1 MDKENIRI
9 EGIRERFKLGRSWKE
24 ANRRSS
30 ETSKEILLSNQKKIK
45 ANYSNLEIKKGRQDE

>member
-30 ETSKEILLSNQKKIK
+30 ETSKEILLSN
-45 ANYSNLEIKKGRQDE
+45 